1 MPDNLER
8 KAQEIEDFVERLLI
22 DSNGVVYSGIHSET
36 LKPWAENDLGPS
48 DDYIP
53 VPGFEAW
60 EILNYENAGMTTGAY
75 LAAQSFRYRV
85 TGDREALTRASRS
98 FGGLCWIYRLGMQ
111 KEEGYFPKSYGG
123 RISHEIST
131 DQYLYA
137 IKGMMAYRSIAP
149 SEHVAAIGRMIPKMV
164 DFWVKR
170 EYRHDYFAIKDMLWP
185 LGRFPS
191 LLLAAYVVS
200 EEERYRAEARRLNQ
214 AHHVY
219 RYPADSQIMVR
230 LEQKSPFND
239 LEKRL
244 GNRYL
249 GLCIGECAA
258 MDIMELDECLQHSQE
273 YQTQWLASMAMS
285 WREGKLPLVDRG
297 LSRNWVLYD
306 PANGQVSSPDPQFTG
321 GPDTL
326 GWSYMQWICGS
337 LTARS
342 TMLARV
348 GVHVAKWLPDAGA
361 AETVERILSGITLAD
376 MRHNIDPDGRQ
387 MRPEHRFLC
396 KLVDVDAI
404 ANWLWAYWQG
414 RHEGVLRS

>member
-1 MPDNLER
+1 
-8 KAQEIEDFVERLLI
+8 
-22 DSNGVVYSGIHSET
+22 
-36 LKPWAENDLGPS
+36 
-48 DDYIP
+48 
-53 VPGFEAW
+53 
-60 EILNYENAGMTTGAY
+60 
-75 LAAQSFRYRV
+75 
-85 TGDREALTRASRS
+85 
-98 FGGLCWIYRLGMQ
+98 MQ
-111 KEEGYFPKSYGG
+111 KEEGYFPKSYGA

-149 SEHVAAIGRMIPKMV
+149 PDHVAAIGRMIPKMV

-191 LLLAAYVVS
+191 LLFAAYAVS
-200 EEERYRAEARRLNQ
+200 GEGRYRDEARRLNQ
-214 AHHVY
+214 THHVY
-219 RYPADSQIMVR
+219 RHPADSQIMVR

-258 MDIMELDECLQHSQE
+258 MDIMELDECLQHSQD

-306 PANGQVSSPDPQFTG
+306 PANGHVTSPDPQFTG

-326 GWSYMQWICGS
+326 KWSYMQWICGS

-361 AETVERILSGITLAD
+361 GETVERILSGVVLAD
-376 MRHNIDPDGRQ
+376 MRHNIDPDGKQ
-387 MRPEHRFLC
+387 MRPEHQFLC

-404 ANWLWAYWQG
+404 TNWLWAYWQG
-414 RHEGVLRS
+414 RHEGVIRS